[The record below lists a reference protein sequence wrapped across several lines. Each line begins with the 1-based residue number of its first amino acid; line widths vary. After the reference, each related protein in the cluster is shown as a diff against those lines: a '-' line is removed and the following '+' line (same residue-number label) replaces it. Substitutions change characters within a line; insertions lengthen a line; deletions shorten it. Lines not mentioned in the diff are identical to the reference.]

1 MDMSFTAKFVDGVNK
16 SVDSGAAPVAGE
28 LVAKSVYERLSETMG
43 ATKAMQVINNVIAP
57 VAAKSMGTVDIV
69 PLRAVD
75 LPDSIAMQYNEE
87 VRFLDWLKAKPN
99 RPITDYQLKIIEER
113 IGTQTSS
120 LINLDSTTLPN
131 NVQANF
137 SQRFNTLTCTG
148 DTIQISFL
156 ADNINNLQQIG
167 NVSLF
172 ENQVAMEAVRIRRK
186 MNQTLLSNTEVV
198 AEAPPIVPQLGGFI
212 TRSTNGPIACSNSN
226 LTNALL
232 QQGVDQIATYFG
244 SMGQLALFCNKAQM
258 AVIRDLMINRFPGE
272 NSATH
277 VQLMREGLASVGQAA
292 RGLMT
297 NVVYQPYPGM
307 FIPVYYDQ
315 DMPANTALLFK
326 VDGFGAAPQLA
337 TMSFDGQNDGIHIA
351 MRPYAPM
358 FSYALVFQLYSL
370 HDPLVE
376 GRVVYQNVG
385 S

>member
-1 MDMSFTAKFVDGVNK
+1 MDSFTTQFVKATNSDG
-16 SVDSGAAPVAGE
+16 SAAPQGG
-28 LVAKSVYERLSETMG
+28 LVAKSLIQSMAETLG
-43 ATKAMQVINNVIAP
+43 AQKAQEIIKNVMIPSIKA
-57 VAAKSMGTVDIV
+57 MGTVDIA

-87 VRFLDWLKAKPN
+87 TRFLDWLKVKPT
-99 RPITDYQLKIIEER
+99 RSIVDYQLKILEER

-120 LINLDSTTLPN
+120 LFNLDSTTLPS

-137 SQRFNTLTCTG
+137 GQRFNTLTCTG
-148 DTIQISFL
+148 DTVQISFL
-156 ADNINNLQQIG
+156 AQNINNLQQIG
-167 NVSLF
+167 NVDLF
-172 ENQVAMEAVRIRRK
+172 ENQVAMEAVRIKRK
-186 MNQTLLSNTEVV
+186 MNQTLLSNTEIVV
-198 AEAPPIVPQLGGFI
+198 EAPPLVPQLGGFI
-212 TRSTNGPIACSNSN
+212 TRSVNGPIACGGSN

-232 QQGVDQIATYFG
+232 QQGIDQIATYFG
-244 SMGQLALFCNKAQM
+244 SMGQLALLCNKAQL

-277 VQLMREGLASVGQAA
+277 LELMRQTLAGVGQEA

-297 NVVYQPYPGM
+297 NVVYSPYPGAYL
-307 FIPVYYDQ
+307 PVYFDQ

-326 VDGFGAAPQLA
+326 TDGGAAPQLA
-337 TMSFDGQNDGIHIA
+337 GMSFDGQTFGTHIA

-358 FSYALVFQLYSL
+358 FDLALVFELYSL

-376 GRVVYQNVG
+376 GRVVFQNVG